1 MLFVLQPLLFCL
13 MISCTKQQPLIT
25 GNNPDTTTNQ
35 NNNDTTMTDTTDN
48 TDTAAIPAHDSNY
61 SWLALGDS
69 YTIGQSV
76 SEEERFP
83 AQTIALLTNDSL
95 AFPTLQYIADGFIDR
110 VKFINFLTYLALIHL
125 RSKRCNTIVRN

>member
-48 TDTAAIPAHDSNY
+48 TDTAAIPAHDGNY

-95 AFPTLQYIADGFIDR
+95 AFPTLQYIAVTGWTTQNLLYGIEQ
-110 VKFINFLTYLALIHL
+110 
-125 RSKRCNTIVRN
+125 